1 MPLVRIVPLYNGA
14 LTEIT
19 CAATVPCFLINGIY
33 TSQNYDQLP
42 GLFSIEAIVAPDS
55 SNVTLHING
64 HIHTHNVT
72 VECQNLVDPVT
83 GQTETIIFQVT
94 LSFVGKD

>member
-19 CAATVPCFLINGIY
+19 CAASVPTFLVNGVY
-33 TSQNYDQLP
+33 SSLSYHRLP
-42 GLFSIEAIVAPDS
+42 YLFGIEAIVATDE

-64 HIHTHNVT
+64 HILAHNVT
-72 VECQNLVDPVT
+72 VECQNVVDLVI
-83 GQTETIIFQVT
+83 GQTETMFQVT
-94 LSFVGKD
+94 LSVVGKD